1 MTSTSDDC
9 LKISK
14 PVILPRILSPL
25 SPNSDQHQFSPND
38 IHRLLRAKSM
48 RINKLTTKRS
58 IFDLL
63 LNSLK

>member
-1 MTSTSDDC
+1 MTSTSDNY

-14 PVILPRILSPL
+14 PVILPRILNPL
-25 SPNSDQHQFSPND
+25 SPNSDQHQFYPND